1 MIGMATSLL
10 FAGTAL
16 LVLVALTTSWRQYGG
31 QMLALRGELQRCPKV
46 RIVQY
51 RIAESGMRS
60 QRHPARIIALPVRP
74 KALHPSADGWR
85 AAA

>member
-10 FAGTAL
+10 LAGTAM
-16 LVLVALTTSWRQYGG
+16 LVLVALVASWRQYGG
-31 QMLALRGELQRCPKV
+31 QMLALRGELQRCPEV
-46 RIVQY
+46 RIVHY
-51 RIAESGMRS
+51 RIVESGVRS
-60 QRHPARIIALPVRP
+60 QRQPARIIALPVRR